1 MIGQIYFSIYKK
13 VTFGDSVHFIKSPA
27 ASALSDNKASFTKY
41 MSSENIYRII
51 PNWTVIPRWEL
62 RVIELSLHMDEGQ
75 KKSDSLHPLN
85 PWPGSNECGS
95 EERGG
100 ERRMLKENFI
110 IIFFHHEVW
119 LPEGSLIFQQRKQKN
134 DNGAQRSFA
143 KRRGLL
149 CVLSTGLVIELCV
162 LYVVWPRHH
171 RWCLW
176 TTGGISMR
184 TWA

>member
-100 ERRMLKENFI
+100 EEK
-110 IIFFHHEVW
+110 
-119 LPEGSLIFQQRKQKN
+119 
-134 DNGAQRSFA
+134 DA
-143 KRRGLL
+143 KRELHHNFLPPWSMTSWRQSHIPAAETKKWQWGTEIL
-149 CVLSTGLVIELCV
+149 CQKTGAAMC
-162 LYVVWPRHH
+162 
-171 RWCLW
+171 
-176 TTGGISMR
+176 T
-184 TWA
+184 

>member
-1 MIGQIYFSIYKK
+1 M
-13 VTFGDSVHFIKSPA
+13 HFIKSPA
-27 ASALSDNKASFTKY
+27 ASALSDNKASSTKY

-62 RVIELSLHMDEGQ
+62 RVIELSLHMDEGPEE
-75 KKSDSLHPLN
+75 KRFTPPLN

-100 ERRMLKENFI
+100 DAKRELHHNF
-110 IIFFHHEVW
+110 
-119 LPEGSLIFQQRKQKN
+119 LPPWSMTSWRQSHIPAAETKKWQWGTH
-134 DNGAQRSFA
+134 RSFA

-184 TWA
+184 TWGLMGEMI

>member
-1 MIGQIYFSIYKK
+1 M
-13 VTFGDSVHFIKSPA
+13 HFIKSPA
-27 ASALSDNKASFTKY
+27 ASALSDNKASSTKY

-62 RVIELSLHMDEGQ
+62 RVIELSLHMDEGPEE
-75 KKSDSLHPLN
+75 KRFTPPLN

-100 ERRMLKENFI
+100 MLKENFI

-134 DNGAQRSFA
+134 DNGAHTD
-143 KRRGLL
+143 LL
-149 CVLSTGLVIELCV
+149 PKDGGCYVYLARVWSLSYVCCMWSGHVIIDGVFGQPEGS
-162 LYVVWPRHH
+162 VWGH
-171 RWCLW
+171 
-176 TTGGISMR
+176 G
-184 TWA
+184 A

>member
-75 KKSDSLHPLN
+75 KKSDSLHPSTLD
-85 PWPGSNECGS
+85 P
-95 EERGG
+95 
-100 ERRMLKENFI
+100 
-110 IIFFHHEVW
+110 EVMNA
-119 LPEGSLIFQQRKQKN
+119 E
-134 DNGAQRSFA
+134 A
-143 KRRGLL
+143 KREGGGGDAKR
-149 CVLSTGLVIELCV
+149 EL
-162 LYVVWPRHH
+162 HH
-171 RWCLW
+171 NFLPP
-176 TTGGISMR
+176 
-184 TWA
+184 